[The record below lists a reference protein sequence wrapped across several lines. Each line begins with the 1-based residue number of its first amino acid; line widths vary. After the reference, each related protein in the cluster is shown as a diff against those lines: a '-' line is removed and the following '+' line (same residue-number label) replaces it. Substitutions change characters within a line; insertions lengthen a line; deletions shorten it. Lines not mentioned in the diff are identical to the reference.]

1 MHAKPQADSAFPP
14 LDQATPDGL
23 LAIGGDLSTDRLIDA
38 YSRGI
43 FPWFNPGQP
52 ILWWSPDPRAVLFAN
67 ELRVSRSL
75 RKTLRSNRF
84 ELAMDRAFGEVIAGC
99 AAPRSRDNG
108 PSWITPGMRRAYLE
122 LHRMGIAHSVE
133 AWQDQQLVGGLY
145 GVYLG
150 GVFFGESMF
159 SRVTDASKCALAAL
173 AGAMRRRG
181 QRLIDCQIGSA
192 HLRSLGAREIPR
204 DEFVAVIRRGLAE
217 PGRLGRWQLAAEDVE
232 AWL

>member
-1 MHAKPQADSAFPP
+1 
-14 LDQATPDGL
+14 
-23 LAIGGDLSTDRLIDA
+23 
-38 YSRGI
+38 
-43 FPWFNPGQP
+43 
-52 ILWWSPDPRAVLFAN
+52 
-67 ELRVSRSL
+67 
-75 RKTLRSNRF
+75 
-84 ELAMDRAFGEVIAGC
+84 
-99 AAPRSRDNG
+99 
-108 PSWITPGMRRAYLE
+108 MRRAYLE